1 MGGVSPRAAVL
12 WVRVPGPGAVTVE
25 LAGAPGESGSR
36 LEAAPAAA
44 ADWTVKLAL
53 EGLRP
58 GQRQGYRVRWQ
69 DRSVDGELVTP
80 PESDQ
85 PAPLTLAWSGDLG
98 SAGHCRAPA
107 GEYRVFRALAARRP
121 DLFVFVGDTI
131 YADHRCRIQDSFP
144 GGDFVAVDLAG
155 FHRKHRYNR
164 EDPAAVAFYRTAA
177 VEAIWDDHDVRNDFA
192 GPAEP
197 LMPVGRRA
205 FLDYWPIA
213 EAPGEPGRLYRRLR
227 WGRLAELW
235 VLDTRQYRSP
245 NAMADGPGKTM
256 LGQAQRDW
264 LLDGLRVS
272 DATWKLVVTS
282 VSLSVATGRDARDG
296 WANGSFHLFRRG
308 TPTGFEHELG
318 EIVRQLAAARVR
330 NVVWLTTDVHHAEVI
345 RHAPQPEL
353 VFHELIAGPLQA
365 GTSQPGFLDDT
376 LGPTRLYAE
385 GGFYNFGELRIQAA
399 GLEVRIIDADGRERF
414 VTTLVPE
421 P

>member
-1 MGGVSPRAAVL
+1 VGGVSPRAAVL
-12 WVRVPGPGAVTVE
+12 WVRVPGPGSVTVDV
-25 LAGAPGESGSR
+25 AGAPGQSSSR
-36 LEAAPAAA
+36 LEAEPSAA
-44 ADWTVKLAL
+44 ADWTAKLAL
-53 EGLRP
+53 PGLRP
-58 GQRQGYRVRWQ
+58 GQRHGYRVRWQ
-69 DRSVDGELVTP
+69 DRGVDGEFVTP
-80 PESDQ
+80 PDPGE
-85 PAPLTLAWSGDLG
+85 PVPLVLAWSGDLG

-107 GEYRVFRALAARRP
+107 GEYRVFRALAGRRP
-121 DLFVFVGDTI
+121 DLFVFVGDII
-131 YADHRCRIQDSFP
+131 YADHRCRLGDSFP

-164 EDPAAVAFYRTAA
+164 EDPAAAAFYRTAA
-177 VEAIWDDHDVRNDFA
+177 VEAIWDDHDVRNDFD
-192 GPAEP
+192 GLSEP

-205 FLDYWPIA
+205 LLDYWPIA
-213 EAPGEPGRLYRRLR
+213 ESPAEPGRLYRRLR

-256 LGQAQRDW
+256 LGQAQRHW
-264 LLDGLRVS
+264 LLDGLRAS

-330 NVVWLTTDVHHAEVI
+330 NVVWLGADIHHAEVI
-345 RHAPQPEL
+345 RHAPWPGL
-353 VFHELIAGPLQA
+353 AFHELLAGPLQA
-365 GTSQPGFLDDT
+365 GTSQAGFLDDT

-385 GGFYNFGELRIQAA
+385 GGFYNFGELRIQPA

-414 VTTLVPE
+414 ATTLVPE